1 MLTFFNYK
9 MCVYTIVSV
18 GAASKRFGIDK
29 EREAVPLTLR
39 VAYNKVLFL
48 DIYSTEIITCTVFLT

>member
-1 MLTFFNYK
+1 
-9 MCVYTIVSV
+9 MCVCTIVSV
-18 GAASKRFGIDK
+18 GAASKRFGIDE

-48 DIYSTEIITCTVFLT
+48 DIYSTEIITYTLLLT